1 MTMDFGA
8 EKRKLFH
15 FCFHISISEVP
26 RQELL
31 QKISILRRERQQSVA
46 TSSTRSYSIEGCSG
60 ISASSHNESYHINSV
75 IDKRLLILNTIEDL
89 KRNLEEQSIELYD
102 LNGDE

>member
-1 MTMDFGA
+1 MKTSSQF
-8 EKRKLFH
+8 L
-15 FCFHISISEVP
+15 CVLEVP

-46 TSSTRSYSIEGCSG
+46 TSSTRSYSIEGCTAMS
-60 ISASSHNESYHINSV
+60 STSHNESYHISHV
-75 IDKRLLILNTIEDL
+75 TDKRMLILNTIEDL
-89 KRNLEEQSIELYD
+89 KRNLEEQSIELCD